1 MWDSV
6 TDLIGVHLCRL
17 AGVDANRAG
26 KLYIFFVSYSLTR
39 CVRRRRR
46 TSTRVPGPT
55 TPTPAILCWRSPDP
69 AASSGWSTTS
79 QCNASRWRSRLLGAR
94 TRSLQAPCTVFSFSI
109 INVNTPGGGGKLST
123 FYLFRLCFP
132 NLSLVGENQ
141 IDDVFKK
148 AFSYWPESTFKPP
161 LLTPAL
167 CRSWKRHQWAQ
178 VSSQGSKSPSVC
190 QQR

>member
-26 KLYIFFVSYSLTR
+26 KLYFVVVSYSLTR

-109 INVNTPGGGGKLST
+109 INVNTLIKDE
-123 FYLFRLCFP
+123 FRWWRR
-132 NLSLVGENQ
+132 GE
-141 IDDVFKK
+141 
-148 AFSYWPESTFKPP
+148 AFH
-161 LLTPAL
+161 LLL
-167 CRSWKRHQWAQ
+167 
-178 VSSQGSKSPSVC
+178 VSSVFSKSQFRRWESDWWC
-190 QQR
+190 I